1 MKYCSNERKTLY
13 VLAISTLLPFFIPV
27 VVFAQDI
34 TGVISKLFELVNVAM
49 PVVIGLALLFFF
61 WGVAIYI
68 LNEGNAEKKGQGRSI
83 MLWGVIAI
91 FVILSIFGLVK
102 MLQNTFGIDEGQD
115 ASIPSL
121 DIPGGGN
128 GSSGDSGTCGIDT
141 NGNIIC
147 F

>member
-1 MKYCSNERKTLY
+1 MRILLLY
-13 VLAISTLLPFFIPV
+13 STLLLFIPV
-27 VVFAQDI
+27 IVFAQGNLI
-34 TGVISKLFELVNVAM
+34 NVLIISGGLVNQAAQIAV
-49 PVVIGLALLFFF
+49 GLALLFFF

-141 NGNIIC
+141 DGNVIC

>member
-1 MKYCSNERKTLY
+1 MRILLLY
-13 VLAISTLLPFFIPV
+13 STLLLFIPV
-27 VVFAQDI
+27 IVFAQGNLI
-34 TGVISKLFELVNVAM
+34 NVLIISGGLVNQAAQIAV
-49 PVVIGLALLFFF
+49 GLALLFFF

-141 NGNIIC
+141 DGNLIC

>member
-1 MKYCSNERKTLY
+1 MKKLFAGVS
-13 VLAISTLLPFFIPV
+13 LLLLTPMI
-27 VVFAQDI
+27 VFAQNLQSVL
-34 TGVISKLFELVNVAM
+34 GVIGGLVSTATPIIVA
-49 PVVIGLALLFFF
+49 LALLFFF
-61 WGVAIYI
+61 WGLAIYI
-68 LNEGNAEKKGQGRSI
+68 LNAGNEEKKSQGKSI

-141 NGNIIC
+141 DGNVIC

>member
-102 MLQNTFGIDEGQD
+102 MLQNTFTVGDQNAPE
-115 ASIPSL
+115 IPQ
-121 DIPGGGN
+121 I
-128 GSSGDSGTCGIDT
+128 
-141 NGNIIC
+141 
-147 F
+147 